1 VSKVARSLPA
11 RFVALVV
18 LLSLLLQG
26 CWSIKDPRDLTLA
39 SAFGVDA
46 AGAGNLL
53 LAVELVNPRIARGP
67 LGGGGETEN
76 PTRVLYSVAES
87 VFRAQRAIGQTI
99 GKLVFPGEASV
110 ALVGRKLAEA
120 GAVPMLDFVV
130 RQHQLRRTISLVLA
144 DGDVAQI
151 LATPTIRDTA
161 SSEIVGLLRNGQ
173 FTGYTSDVTANMF
186 LADMALPGKEPVMPV
201 VSLTDLPQAQ
211 SAARPESA
219 PGAGAGGGQA
229 GDSSQGGQPARPK
242 PKVMLMNTIACFRHD
257 KLIGVLTPSET
268 RGLLFLRNSISTTL
282 ISVPALEGEG
292 PTVIEVVGSR
302 STTKPTISRAGT
314 ASFDIKVHVTAEV
327 ADVPVLTEDVGKLAR
342 VRELEQQVAR
352 AIEGEVSAC
361 ITRLQRELHTD
372 CLGFG
377 LAIYRQNPSYWR
389 RIADQWHDL
398 FQSVPYSVSA
408 QVQIRSTGT
417 VGTGIRARSEAPR

>member
-1 VSKVARSLPA
+1 MARPLPV
-11 RFVALVV
+11 RVVALVV

-26 CWSIKDPRDLTLA
+26 CWSIHDPRDLTLA

-53 LAVELVNPRIARGP
+53 LAVELVNPRIAGGP
-67 LGGGGETEN
+67 LGGGGLTEN

-87 VFRAQRAIGQTI
+87 VFRAQRAIDQTI

-110 ALVGRKLAEA
+110 ALVGRKLALA
-120 GAVPMLDFVV
+120 GAAPMLDFLV

-144 DGDVAQI
+144 EGDVAQI

-161 SSEIVGLLRNGQ
+161 SAEIVGLLHNGN

-211 SAARPESA
+211 SATRPVSA
-219 PGAGAGGGQA
+219 PGAGA
-229 GDSSQGGQPARPK
+229 SGGQPDEASQAGQPAGSK
-242 PKVMLMNTIACFRHD
+242 PQVMLMNTIACFRHD

-268 RGLLFLRNSISTTL
+268 RGLLFLRNAVSTTL

-292 PTVIEVVGSR
+292 STVIEVVRSQSSMKPTVSR
-302 STTKPTISRAGT
+302 SGT
-314 ASFDIKVHVTAEV
+314 ASFDIKVHVTGEV
-327 ADVPVLTEDVGKLAR
+327 ADVPVLTEDIGKLAR

-352 AIEGEVSAC
+352 AVEGEVSAC

-377 LAIYRQNPSYWR
+377 LAIYRQDPSYWR
-389 RIADQWHDL
+389 QIADQWHDL

-417 VGTGIRARSEAPR
+417 VGTGIGVRREVPK

>member
-1 VSKVARSLPA
+1 MVRPLPV

-26 CWSIKDPRDLTLA
+26 CWSIHDPRDLTLA
-39 SAFGVDA
+39 SAFGVDT

-53 LAVELVNPRIARGP
+53 LAVELVNPRIAGGP
-67 LGGGGETEN
+67 LGGGGQPEK

-87 VFRAQRAIGQTI
+87 VFRAQRAIDQTI
-99 GKLVFPGEASV
+99 GKVVFAGEASV
-110 ALVGRKLAEA
+110 ALVGRKLALA
-120 GAVPMLDFVV
+120 GAAPMLDFVV

-144 DGDVAQI
+144 EGDVAQI

-161 SSEIVGLLRNGQ
+161 SAEIVGLLHNGN

-211 SAARPESA
+211 SAARPPSA
-219 PGAGAGGGQA
+219 PGAGPGGGNQS
-229 GDSSQGGQPARPK
+229 GDSAQGGQPAQPK
-242 PKVMLMNTIACFRHD
+242 PQVMLMNTIACFRHD

-268 RGLLFLRNSISTTL
+268 RGLLFLRNEISTTL
-282 ISVPALEGEG
+282 ISVPVSEGEG
-292 PTVIEVVGSR
+292 LTVVEVVR
-302 STTKPTISRAGT
+302 SHSSTKPTVSRART
-314 ASFDIKVHVTAEV
+314 ASFEIKIHVTAEV
-327 ADVPVLTEDVGKLAR
+327 ADVPVFTEDVGKLAR
-342 VRELEQQVAR
+342 VRELEQEVAR
-352 AIEGEVSAC
+352 SIEGEVSAC

-377 LAIYRQNPSYWR
+377 LAIYRQNPSHWR
-389 RIADQWHDL
+389 QIADQWHDL

-417 VGTGIRARSEAPR
+417 VGTGIGVRREVPK